1 MRSRKHI
8 YTRILAAI
16 TALTLLASVPIGSLQ
31 ASAETQVASET
42 NLLFE
47 DKFDSYFNYN
57 WTMTSR
63 DIRNDVETDNNW
75 ASNYKKQIKTGGVTG
90 SCMSVTRNGLGYV
103 SLDTALFSA
112 EGGALYSLDYFLRI
126 ENAVYDTFY
135 GVRAYLVEYDS
146 NKNVLESTLLAT
158 SPRENLAWTEMNHQ
172 KQTQNDTAYLQ
183 IQFWCGG
190 VTDSNFTASFDN
202 VSLRKITQNT
212 GDIWNFE
219 LHSDSVFYGWNI
231 SHPDAVSV
239 DTALYR
245 NGTSS
250 MHIVGT
256 VQTGSFTAT
265 AEAKIPINANTRYIF
280 ELPIISRN
288 SHIDTEGVVLDLQ
301 VYDTNNNLIQTVD
314 GLRHSLRAG
323 ADNGTWST
331 LICGLPAI
339 QNAAYVVPQLVV
351 AAGEMDFHVDAL
363 TWQKYDG
370 NALIEDFNQVDSD
383 GFAADWETHTA
394 SGTPTFSADGK
405 TVSIS
410 CNDGEGYISYL
421 WEVSKEYFTYN
432 VAVNYQAATFTT
444 GWLKIRC
451 YDYTGTEISN
461 LRLTKELPTTNGEAQ
476 QVETTFMLS
485 SAAYAVIELGGQ
497 GTGNIT
503 FDNVQITE
511 NEAIQRE
518 SIDYSHQSFTH
529 TGETRAEF
537 VNINGT
543 QTLYIN
549 DQPVP
554 NMTYVTPSYQNY
566 SNAQAD
572 NYMHESGICVTRLQT
587 GVAGESKDDTIWT
600 GPNTYDFSIIDDI
613 ICSAIENHPDTYLML
628 QVNLDVPQWWKD
640 QNPDELIVTSAGNET
655 NEVSFASKK
664 FADDSIAASI
674 AVLEHVKQQSY
685 ANRIIGTV
693 LGACGTTEWVWYGL
707 GQHAQ
712 DYSTASQTAFRE
724 YLAERYGSDGAIQQ
738 AWNDSTV
745 TLATAEVPVLSDR
758 MSEQYISLLKPE
770 NNRSTLDFHDFM
782 ADVNVKLLKRLAAE
796 VTEVS
801 DDRWVVGAYY
811 GYVTNTYYYGNANGT
826 MHIAMQQALEDENL
840 DFFCAPVLYNERYD
854 GESGGYMQMIDSIQA
869 HGKAVMIEND
879 NRLCSYVE
887 LSTNFFTRDSVGP
900 TYNVMDSISQIERD
914 FANQITTQVGQW
926 YFNMWG
932 NFFLNE
938 QFSNLIGDIYQE
950 VKINTARPS
959 NYQSDICYIIDED
972 MYTYLAYN
980 SFYSNY
986 DFLYPLLYG
995 QRQELAKIG
1004 ATYDMYYMSD
1014 LEKGLIPDYPIYMIM
1029 APVEMDATERSAAET
1044 YLKNSGKTVIWQY
1057 ISGASDRNTFSAEN
1071 MTDAI
1076 GMDVEL
1082 ITDAC
1087 SVQAQLG
1094 NNHTLLN
1101 GAEGQYYGI
1110 SDGKKSVSPVAVV
1123 TDADAT
1129 ILGTLVDTG
1138 DTAFAMKD
1146 MGTWTSIYSAVPC
1159 IPAAVLRNILQAEGI
1174 HTYCNDPD
1182 SVIFA
1187 SDKYVAINCAH
1198 GGEKTI
1204 TLPENHSVYDV
1215 YNKKV
1220 IALNTATITVDMADN
1235 STRLFRLM
1243 SPSMHSVY
1251 VETGNGGISEINGYH
1266 EYANGT
1272 TAEICFEAD
1281 PGYRVKSVTVDGVTT
1296 AISGDVYTLTL
1307 KNISESHYITAE
1319 FTTDYLSELQV
1330 ITDDSFNGNFNNK
1343 NTSPWSLTS
1352 MTSGSKPDT
1361 TNNWTSNYTLAIAE
1375 SAGVDGTA
1383 AASLTKRST
1392 GYAALTSQTV
1402 PVESGKAYRLAYSYK
1417 TVSLEGLQSATD
1429 FYGIHTAVEFLD
1441 ANGVQVTNGWV
1452 ILNNSNY
1459 GLGYT
1464 VSDKWNNNCHDF
1476 ITPAGTASIRVYLC
1490 IGGVYYVKAQVL
1502 FDNIQ
1507 IGAYPD
1513 QAIVNYDFEAVE
1525 YRSLGGRGASVA
1537 GPSVWNLMTTNSGGN
1552 WDSAGTNTYMN
1563 NYILS
1568 THTES
1573 DGNQVMKLAPVTTTK
1588 GYAVAYSNYIPV
1600 ESNTTYVFSYDQK
1613 IDLGE
1618 KALQGAKILF
1628 YYFDANRNYTGSD
1641 WYRSSD
1647 QAHDWQRMENTF
1659 TTRNSTKYVVIG
1671 LFMGGEWGKNE
1682 GLAYYYDNLELV
1694 KKPSVEKWNL
1704 TLGDSVG
1711 LNFYIDGGTMPE
1723 QTSVTLSLIGQEQ
1736 TYSLKSLPQE
1746 QSTGLYI
1753 LSVQVAAAQMTEEAN
1768 VSVALNGS
1776 VVSSA
1781 SYSVYSYGQCVLN
1794 NSGFDSATKKLVREM
1809 LNYGSAA
1816 QTYFAYEAEI
1826 MDSSLLSGA
1835 GSANVEES
1843 SVTPTTVTGTT
1854 DNVKFYGA
1862 SLLFRS
1868 RTSIR
1873 FYFVETGNLGSCAF
1887 TADGVAYTPVQKDGL
1902 WYVEINEILPQ
1913 NLDQAIELTVTDGE
1927 QSFTVTYG
1935 PMHYMVRK
1943 SANGSD
1949 TLKAL
1954 IKAMYNYHLAAKA
1967 YINK

>member
-1 MRSRKHI
+1 MKSLKRAL
-8 YTRILAAI
+8 TRILAFV
-16 TALTLLASVPIGSLQ
+16 TVLALLTTVPISSLQ
-31 ASAETQVASET
+31 VKAETVPLDEGT
-42 NLLFE
+42 IVFE
-47 DKFDSYFNYN
+47 DVFDSYWNNN

-63 DIRNDVETDNNW
+63 DISNQEELENQWKNN
-75 ASNYKKQIKTGGVTG
+75 YRKQIQSGGVSG
-90 SCMSVTRNGLGYV
+90 RCMSVTRNGTGYI
-103 SLDTALFSA
+103 SLDTDLFAA
-112 EGGALYSLDYFLRI
+112 EGGVLYSLDYFLRI

-135 GVRAYLVEYDS
+135 GVRAYLVEYDGD
-146 NKNVLESTLLAT
+146 KNVLESTLLAT

-172 KQTQNDTAYLQ
+172 KQTQNGTAYLQ

-202 VSLRKITQNT
+202 VSLRKITQST
-212 GDIWNFE
+212 GDMWDFE

-265 AEAKIPINANTRYIF
+265 AEAKIPIDANTRYIF

-339 QNAAYVVPQLVV
+339 QNAAYVIPQLVV
-351 AAGEMDFHVDAL
+351 AAGKMDFHVDAL
-363 TWQKYDG
+363 TWKKYDG
-370 NALIEDFNQVDSD
+370 NALIEVFNQVDSA
-383 GFAADWETHTA
+383 GFAAGWETHTV
-394 SGTPTFSADGK
+394 SGAPTFSADGE
-405 TVSIS
+405 TASIL
-410 CNDGEGYISYL
+410 CNDGDGYISYL
-421 WEVSKEYFTYN
+421 WKLSKEYYTYN
-432 VAVNYQAATFTT
+432 VAVNYQAATYTT
-444 GWLKIRC
+444 GYLNIRC
-451 YDYTGTEISN
+451 YDYTGTEITN
-461 LRLTKELPTTNGEAQ
+461 LRLTKELPTTNGELQ
-476 QVETTFMLS
+476 QATTTFTLS
-485 SAAYAVIELGGQ
+485 SAAYAVVELGGQ
-497 GTGNIT
+497 GTGSIA

-511 NEAIQRE
+511 AGELARE
-518 SIDYSHQSFTH
+518 TIDYSHQEFTH
-529 TGETRAEF
+529 SGDTKAEF
-537 VNINGT
+537 VDVNGT
-543 QTLYIN
+543 QTLCIN
-549 DQPVP
+549 GQNVP
-554 NMTYVTPSYQNY
+554 NMTYMLPFYKGY
-566 SNAQAD
+566 MNAYTD
-572 NYMHESGICVTRLQT
+572 NYLHEAGVCVSRVETAI
-587 GVAGESKDDTIWT
+587 AGNYGDAVWT
-600 GPNTYDFSIIDDI
+600 GPGQYDFTEIDRRMQE
-613 ICSAIENHPDTYLML
+613 AITNHPDSYLMI
-628 QVNLDVPQWWKD
+628 QIYLDVPQWWKD
-640 QNPDELIVTSAGNET
+640 ANPDELLVSSET
-655 NEVSFASKK
+655 NGQKNNVSFASQK
-664 FADDSIAASI
+664 FADDAIAANLAMI
-674 AVLEHVKQQSY
+674 EYLMQQPY
-685 ANRIIGTV
+685 ANRIVGAV
-693 LGACGTTEWVWYGL
+693 LCACSTTEWVWYDL
-707 GQHAQ
+707 GQYAM
-712 DYSTASQTAFRE
+712 DYSLATQNAFRK
-724 YLAERYGSDGAIQQ
+724 YLKEIYETDADLQD
-738 AWNDSTV
+738 AWNDDAV
-745 TLATAEVPVLSDR
+745 TLDTAQVPPFEDR
-758 MSEQYISLLKPE
+758 MSQDYISLLTPE
-770 NNRSTLDFHDFM
+770 DNRSTLDFHNFM
-782 ADVNVKLLKRLAAE
+782 ADVNVKLLKRLAGEVAE
-796 VTEVS
+796 ACE
-801 DDRWVVGAYY
+801 DNWVLGAYY

-826 MHIAMQQALEDENL
+826 MHIAMEQALEDENL

-879 NRLCSYVE
+879 NRLCSYID
-887 LSTNFFTRDSVGP
+887 LSTNFYTRDAVGP
-900 TYNVMDSISQIERD
+900 TYTVLDSISQIERD
-914 FANQITTQVGQW
+914 FANQITSQVGQW
-926 YFNMWG
+926 WFNMWG

-938 QFSNLIGDIYQE
+938 QFSNLIGDMYRE

-959 NYQSDICYIIDED
+959 DYQSDICYIIDED
-972 MYTYLAYN
+972 MFTYLAYN
-980 SFYSNY
+980 GFYNNY

-1029 APVEMDATERSAAET
+1029 APVEMDEAERNAVET

-1057 ISGASDRNTFSAEN
+1057 ISGASDGNTFSAAN
-1071 MTDAI
+1071 MTNAI

-1094 NNHTLLN
+1094 NGHAFLS

-1110 SDGKKSVSPVAVV
+1110 SDGKKSVSPMAVV
-1123 TDADAT
+1123 TDTNAAV
-1129 ILGTLVDTG
+1129 LGTLVDNG
-1138 DTAFAMKD
+1138 NAAFAIKD

-1159 IPAAVLRNILQAEGI
+1159 IPAEVLRNILQAEGV
-1174 HTYCNDPD
+1174 HTYCDDPD

-1187 SDKYVAINCAH
+1187 SDKYVAINCAN

-1204 TLPENHSVYDV
+1204 TLPGNYSVYDV

-1220 IALNTATITVDMADN
+1220 IAVNTATVTVNMADN

-1243 SPSMHSVY
+1243 SPGTHGVY
-1251 VETGNGGISEINGYH
+1251 VEVGNGGNAESNGYR
-1266 EYANGT
+1266 EFTNGT
-1272 TAEICFEAD
+1272 TAEIYFEAE
-1281 PGYRVKSVTVDGVTT
+1281 PGYCVKSVTVDGVTKAVFGNT
-1296 AISGDVYTLTL
+1296 YTLAL
-1307 KNISESHYITAE
+1307 ENISASHYVTAE

-1330 ITDDSFNGNFNNK
+1330 ITDDSFNGNFNN
-1343 NTSPWSLTS
+1343 NDTSPWTLTS

-1361 TNNWTSNYTLAIAE
+1361 SSDWRPNFTLAVDT
-1375 SAGVDGTA
+1375 SDGVDGTA
-1383 AASLTKRST
+1383 AVSLSKNST
-1392 GYAALTSQTV
+1392 GYAALTSKTV
-1402 PVESGKAYRLAYSYK
+1402 SVEAGKAYRLGYSFK
-1417 TVSLEGLQSATD
+1417 TVSLEGLQSNND

-1441 ANGVQVTNGWV
+1441 ANGTQISNGWV
-1452 ILNNSNY
+1452 VLNNSNY
-1459 GLGYT
+1459 GFGKT
-1464 VSDKWNNNCHDF
+1464 TSEQWEQICHDF
-1476 ITPAGTASIRVYLC
+1476 IAPAGTAYVRVYLC
-1490 IGGVYYVKAQVL
+1490 IGGVYYVKAKVL
-1502 FDNIQ
+1502 FDNIR

-1513 QAIVNYDFEAVE
+1513 QAIVNYDCEAVE

-1573 DGNQVMKLAPVTTTK
+1573 DGNQVMKLAPVSTTR

-1671 LFMGGEWGKNE
+1671 LFMGGTWGKNE

-1781 SYSVYSYGQCVLN
+1781 SYSVYSYGQYVLN